1 MLVLTR
7 KPGQAIT
14 IGDQIELIVVEI
26 KGDQVRLGISAPREI
41 AVHRKEVY
49 EQVRQENLQAAGAD
63 AETTEKIAEMLE
75 PNDGKSAPKGKR

>member
-7 KPGQAIT
+7 KPGQAII
-14 IGDQIELIVVEI
+14 IGGQIELIVVEI

-75 PNDGKSAPKGKR
+75 PNDGKSAPKGKK